1 MAFEKKQTFCV
12 VIGSNG
18 EREVIEGL
26 PEDGERMERT
36 LEATSLLAAHTAA
49 FGRLPDLDPGIR
61 ELVVVLNEIPGIQT
75 WSSCEGHKHH
85 DDPCASV
92 SIQFENLTAIEH
104 FTDLVSFVTSDEV
117 LMRAVKDP
125 PVLDLCLEIDM
136 SHHFGD
142 GLPIACE
149 LLLGRFPMDRA
160 ERGQPPGAR
169 ALWAFARELRK
180 RAAARFPTAVSTQ
193 EALV

>member
-160 ERGQPPGAR
+160 DPGKPPGAR
-169 ALWAFARELRK
+169 ALRAFAKELRR
-180 RAAARFPTAVSTQ
+180 RAAVRFPGAVSGA
-193 EALV
+193 EPS